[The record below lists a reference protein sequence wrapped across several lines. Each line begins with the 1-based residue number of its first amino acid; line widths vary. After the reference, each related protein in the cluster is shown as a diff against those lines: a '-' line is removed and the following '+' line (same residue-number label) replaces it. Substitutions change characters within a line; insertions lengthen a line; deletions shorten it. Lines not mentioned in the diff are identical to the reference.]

1 MSDKYPLMHRIQ
13 NILREEGV
21 PAMDKAISDLS
32 PDEHAQLSNEIS
44 EWQYGIDKDVREVMY
59 IDILN
64 ASHHPSFKAHLN

>member
-1 MSDKYPLMHRIQ
+1 
-13 NILREEGV
+13 
-21 PAMDKAISDLS
+21 MDKAISDLS